1 MVLVSKKRADK
12 GGEPIDVFKA
22 VSVIAGAQLSG
33 CSGGSTPVAYLGIH
47 GAADNVLPISM
58 GRQLRD
64 KWLQTNGC
72 ASKNA
77 PEPSSGQQ
85 NHIKTTYSCSKA
97 AVTWIGHGGGHVPDP
112 TGANGVKF
120 APGETWDFFNAAV
133 ASNPGASTTA
143 PAPTW
148 TTTTRPAPESTT
160 PTAPTNCSARWGQCG
175 GRGWTGPTCCQSGS
189 TCRVSNEY
197 YSQCL

>member
-1 MVLVSKKRADK
+1 MEESGLLTLYL
-12 GGEPIDVFKA
+12 DVFKA

-47 GAADNVLPISM
+47 GAADNVLPISL

-77 PEPSSGQQ
+77 PDPSAGQQ
-85 NHIKTTYSCSKA
+85 NHIKTVYSCSRA
-97 AVTWIGHGGGHVPDP
+97 PVTWIGHGGGHVPDP
-112 TGANGVKF
+112 SGTNGVKF
-120 APGETWDFFNAAV
+120 APGETWSFFNAAV
-133 ASNPGASTTA
+133 SGGSNPGTASSASTA
-143 PAPTW
+143 PA
-148 TTTTRPAPESTT
+148 TTTSPGGQ
-160 PTAPTNCSARWGQCG
+160 PTSPGANCSPRYGQCG
-175 GRGWTGPTCCQSGS
+175 GQGWTGPTCCQSGS
-189 TCRVSNEY
+189 TCQLSNNW